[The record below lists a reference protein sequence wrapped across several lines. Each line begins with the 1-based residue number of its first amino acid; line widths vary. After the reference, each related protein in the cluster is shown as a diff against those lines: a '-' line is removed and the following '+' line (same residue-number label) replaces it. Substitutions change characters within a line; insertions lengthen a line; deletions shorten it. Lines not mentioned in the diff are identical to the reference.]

1 MANVWDTIKPFVG
14 KFAPMLGAAV
24 GGPFGA
30 AAGAIIGNALGIKDA
45 KPEDI
50 KAAIASGTL
59 TGEQIVA
66 LKLAEQEFA
75 KQMAE
80 LDINSVRDL
89 EELAVKDRDSARN
102 MKIQTGDMTPNY
114 LAYFA
119 LAVWTTMNGFL
130 LYMAFHGRSLPTD
143 MSPIIM
149 RVLGTMDA
157 LLGVAFAFFF
167 GTTANSGRKDEM
179 IHNST
184 PIK

>member
-30 AAGAIIGNALGIKDA
+30 AAGAIIGNALGTKDA
-45 KPEDI
+45 SPEALA
-50 KAAIASGTL
+50 AAIKTGTI

-66 LKLAEQEFA
+66 LKLAEQEFS

-80 LDINSVRDL
+80 LEINSVRDL
-89 EELAVKDRDSARN
+89 EDIAAKDRDSARN
-102 MKIQTGDMTPNY
+102 MAIQTKDRTPMI
-114 LAYFA
+114 LAYGITAGFFG
-119 LAVWTTMNGFL
+119 LLSFL
-130 LYMAFHGRSLPTD
+130 LRREVPPESKD
-143 MSPIIM
+143 VINIM
-149 RVLGTMDA
+149 LGSLGTAWM
-157 LLGVAFAFFF
+157 GVISYYF
-167 GTTANSGRKDEM
+167 GTTASSGRKDEM